1 VNPPRIEAKMNRHAM
16 LMKVGRLHLALLL
29 ALATVVTPVPRSA
42 RADLAPSEMRATE
55 AVWEGSGA
63 GGDAEIDRWWGAAG
77 AVICGAELRLIRV
90 APAIGMNPYVLAAGI
105 AGCTLA
111 ALDIFTT
118 Q

>member
-1 VNPPRIEAKMNRHAM
+1 MMNHHAM
-16 LMKVGRLHLALLL
+16 LMRVGRLQLALLL
-29 ALATVVTPVPRSA
+29 ALATVVTPFPRSA
-42 RADLAPSEMRATE
+42 RADAASPEAQATE
-55 AVWEGSGA
+55 AVWEGSGS
-63 GGDAEIDRWWGAAG
+63 GGDAEIERWWGAAG

>member
-1 VNPPRIEAKMNRHAM
+1 MNRHAM
-16 LMKVGRLHLALLL
+16 LMKVGRLHLALAL
-29 ALATVVTPVPRSA
+29 ALATVVTPFPRSA
-42 RADLAPSEMRATE
+42 HADVAPPESRATE
-55 AVWEGSGA
+55 AAWEGSGSS
-63 GGDAEIDRWWGAAG
+63 GDAEIERWWGVAG